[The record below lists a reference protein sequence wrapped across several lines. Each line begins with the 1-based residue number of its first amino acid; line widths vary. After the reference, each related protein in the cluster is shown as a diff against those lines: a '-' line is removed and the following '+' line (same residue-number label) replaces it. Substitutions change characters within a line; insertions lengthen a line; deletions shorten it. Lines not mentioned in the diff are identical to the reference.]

1 MLAASGLA
9 SVSIHAP
16 RCWGANGRRP
26 SCPCGSRAS
35 FNPRPPLLGGECSAS
50 RATASASFTF
60 QSTPPVAGGRM
71 PWCGRNTGAPGMF
84 QSTPPVAGGRM
95 FLANTNSAISTRVS
109 IHAPRCWGAN
119 DRPKTRAMVRNS
131 VSIHA
136 PRCWG
141 ANAFLSNLRKAKRN
155 RVALR
160 EPRVFAQR
168 VSYINPESWNYRRQI
183 NVLPPAR
190 SCRVKVAYLGFAGH
204 HSTRGASKSVARKQ
218 PYSFTS

>member
-1 MLAASGLA
+1 MSDAHLYLMTKL
-9 SVSIHAP
+9 VSIHAP
-16 RCWGANGRRP
+16 RCWGANALP
-26 SCPCGSRAS
+26 SRQANES
-35 FNPRPPLLGGECSAS
+35 
-50 RATASASFTF
+50 
-60 QSTPPVAGGRM
+60 
-71 PWCGRNTGAPGMF
+71 GMF

-95 FLANTNSAISTRVS
+95 FCRHPAQQGVCPVS

-119 DRPKTRAMVRNS
+119 GSGAIRLNAHHV

-141 ANAFLSNLRKAKRN
+141 ANVFLSNLRKAKRN

-183 NVLPPAR
+183 NVLPTAR